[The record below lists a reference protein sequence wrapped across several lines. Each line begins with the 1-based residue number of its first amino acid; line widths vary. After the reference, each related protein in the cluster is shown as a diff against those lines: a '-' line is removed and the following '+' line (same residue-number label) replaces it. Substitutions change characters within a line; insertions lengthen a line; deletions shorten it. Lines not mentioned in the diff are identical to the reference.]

1 MQAHIEIP
9 YEFEA
14 MALYLGVTPK
24 TAANAVLDWFTEPM
38 EGTGLLVH
46 RNKPRLTPRRARL
59 AKQIGDFARQQ
70 GLSRSVV
77 LDRMVERAQ
86 LSER

>member
-1 MQAHIEIP
+1 MQAHVEIP

-24 TAANAVLDWFTEPM
+24 AAANAVLDWFTQPM
-38 EGTGLLVH
+38 SGTGLLVH
-46 RNKPRLTPRRARL
+46 TQKPVSRRKAKLRRA
-59 AKQIGDFARQQ
+59 IGDFASRQ

-77 LDRMVERAQ
+77 MDRMVERSQ
-86 LSER
+86 RTLS